1 MSETLTVYFVS
12 RTGHVLGAVGR
23 AADVTQEP
31 PQKTPSLESVLVRGV
46 EQDPAIE
53 ILVPAAELSTLA
65 IPPHPKLPLQP
76 RALQVSAETNDVQ
89 VLAEDSIV
97 SGIVLSERQITIGVE
112 ADVKKPAPVWVL
124 ITGGGLKAP
133 LVVVGVFPAG
143 EFQIDLSIG
152 PLAPG
157 TYQSLVLVR
166 EIQPFVQTDSV

>member
-1 MSETLTVYFVS
+1 MRRTLIGYILPGLLCLLPFLAAALILMCIPHRAMTYFLDHF
-12 RTGHVLGAVGR
+12 GLM
-23 AADVTQEP
+23 E
-31 PQKTPSLESVLVRGV
+31 
-46 EQDPAIE
+46 
-53 ILVPAAELSTLA
+53 
-65 IPPHPKLPLQP
+65 
-76 RALQVSAETNDVQ
+76 
-89 VLAEDSIV
+89 
-97 SGIVLSERQITIGVE
+97 
-112 ADVKKPAPVWVL
+112 VL